1 MKRYT
6 PWILALI
13 PAAVFLMFLPAK
25 FSGAAE
31 TQHIFSTVGNWF
43 ASVGLNAIA
52 QPFSRYGGYLI
63 GAVELVAAV
72 LLILPK
78 TRFFGALLGTGVL
91 SGALFFHLFT
101 PLGVAV
107 QFPGSEGGDPTL
119 FVLAVISW
127 ACCVATLVRTRPTNA
142 MPALA

>member
-1 MKRYT
+1 MQRAI

-13 PAAVFLMFLPAK
+13 PAAVFVVFLPAK

-31 TQHIFSTVGNWF
+31 TQHIFSTVGAWF
-43 ASVGLNAIA
+43 GSVGLGVLE
-52 QPFSRYGGYLI
+52 QPFSQYGGYVI

-72 LLILPK
+72 LLIIAT
-78 TRFFGALLGTGVL
+78 TRFFGALLGSGVL
-91 SGALFFHLFT
+91 TGALFFHLFT

-107 QFPGSEGGDPTL
+107 KFPGSEGGDPTL

-127 ACCVATLVRTRPTNA
+127 LCCLAILTRTQ
-142 MPALA
+142 LARRAAA